1 MSNINFPYYS
11 AEELNEIKL
20 FGLKPEDMTV
30 PYNCEHIQDKRIKQ
44 FLRNDNQVFVISTQ
58 FKQPKYHFK
67 VSQEI
72 DIDSLYFPETR
83 AICLG
88 HIKRV
93 NKGIRVISYFF
104 QFI

>member
-11 AEELNEIKL
+11 AEELEEIKI
-20 FGLKPEDMTV
+20 FGVQPEDMTI
-30 PYNCEHIQDKRIKQ
+30 PYSSSYVKDKRIKQ
-44 FLRNDNQVFVISTQ
+44 FLRNDKDVFVISTQ

-67 VSQEI
+67 VSQEV

-88 HIKRV
+88 HINRV
-93 NKGIRVISYFF
+93 QKGIRIISYFF